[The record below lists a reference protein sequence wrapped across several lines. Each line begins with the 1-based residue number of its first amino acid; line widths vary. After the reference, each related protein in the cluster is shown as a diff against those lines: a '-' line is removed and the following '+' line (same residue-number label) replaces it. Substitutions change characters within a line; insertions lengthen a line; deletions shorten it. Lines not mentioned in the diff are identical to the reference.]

1 VRRDS
6 YTSPE
11 VGIVEI
17 PHGPLAA
24 LTLANVRLTV
34 EQQCRLKSTPKTNSP
49 SPIRRKVAINFAVR
63 NAQTT
68 PARGHDAVFGASCLE
83 GSNLFEDHAAPGREK
98 AFSEPVARPLVNAS
112 IDLKELFHGPA
123 VHHDDRESDS
133 YV

>member
-49 SPIRRKVAINFAVR
+49 SPVRREVAINFAVR
-63 NAQTT
+63 DARAT
-68 PARGHDAVFGASCLE
+68 PARGHDAVFVASCLE
-83 GSNLFEDHAAPGREK
+83 RSILFEDHATLGPEE
-98 AFSEPVARPLVNAS
+98 AFSEPLARPFKTFN
-112 IDLKELFHGPA
+112 
-123 VHHDDRESDS
+123 
-133 YV
+133 